1 MFRGGTLRV
10 HTQYSMFYVVGSGP
24 AGISC
29 AKALVDHGAEVTV
42 VDVGRECEREVL
54 DRVGRLRSID
64 PTQWEPALVEGIGG
78 SMFWDRT
85 SPPPLKSVY
94 GSTFPYALD
103 DSDIGSQVGTSC
115 VQSLAAGGLSN
126 VWGAAVLPYA
136 ASDLAGWPIGEEEFC
151 DHYAAVARM
160 MPIAGIRDD
169 LEETFPYYAEPLPG
183 PKSSRQTEQLESRLK
198 RQRARL
204 AARGITFGRS
214 RLALRTTAGPHGKG
228 CQYVGLCLT
237 GCPYFAIYNTADSL
251 SELRTHPRF
260 RYEPLCKVDEVAEL
274 GGSAVTL
281 RGRRVDTGQDF
292 RFTGQRAF
300 LAAGVIS
307 TTCIILRS
315 LGRYD
320 HPVRLRYHPYF
331 LLPLVTLEN
340 VPCIASERL
349 HTLAQLFL
357 EIQDSRI
364 SDRRVHL
371 QLYTYN
377 AAIRDRLRGVLA
389 RVPGLSTW
397 LERLLLGR
405 LLAVQ
410 GYLHGGEDTA
420 IEARLRRGPAPA
432 GDKLELTGTLSGVTQ
447 RRIRAVYWKL
457 VRCANLLGALP
468 VPRMLYIGQPG
479 EGNHIGSAF
488 PMRAEPGPLQTD
500 LVGRLPDFR
509 RVHIVDASVLPSLPA
524 TTITYGAMANAH
536 RIGTAAARLEEG
548 RR

>member
-10 HTQYSMFYVVGSGP
+10 HTHYSMFYVVGSGP

-204 AARGITFGRS
+204 AARG
-214 RLALRTTAGPHGKG
+214 
-228 CQYVGLCLT
+228 
-237 GCPYFAIYNTADSL
+237 
-251 SELRTHPRF
+251 
-260 RYEPLCKVDEVAEL
+260 
-274 GGSAVTL
+274 
-281 RGRRVDTGQDF
+281 
-292 RFTGQRAF
+292 
-300 LAAGVIS
+300 
-307 TTCIILRS
+307 
-315 LGRYD
+315 
-320 HPVRLRYHPYF
+320 VR
-331 LLPLVTLEN
+331 
-340 VPCIASERL
+340 
-349 HTLAQLFL
+349 
-357 EIQDSRI
+357 
-364 SDRRVHL
+364 
-371 QLYTYN
+371 
-377 AAIRDRLRGVLA
+377 
-389 RVPGLSTW
+389 
-397 LERLLLGR
+397 
-405 LLAVQ
+405 
-410 GYLHGGEDTA
+410 
-420 IEARLRRGPAPA
+420 
-432 GDKLELTGTLSGVTQ
+432 
-447 RRIRAVYWKL
+447 
-457 VRCANLLGALP
+457 
-468 VPRMLYIGQPG
+468 
-479 EGNHIGSAF
+479 
-488 PMRAEPGPLQTD
+488 
-500 LVGRLPDFR
+500 
-509 RVHIVDASVLPSLPA
+509 
-524 TTITYGAMANAH
+524 
-536 RIGTAAARLEEG
+536 
-548 RR
+548 